1 MPISDLPMIESVR
14 IDFSVDLDELVLAER
29 QLFVLSIRIRGHVM
43 IVVKQCN
50 EPKNVSSFSDDI
62 ISWTLYLKIEKESE
76 GVSEYFNGP

>member
-50 EPKNVSSFSDDI
+50 EPKNQIKNVSSSWDDI
-62 ISWTLYLKIEKESE
+62 IYHGLYI
-76 GVSEYFNGP
+76 